1 MLMQVHDE
9 LVFEI
14 RENSIDKYTKI
25 IQEIM
30 ENANLPKVPLNVN
43 LKVDTGF
50 GDNWAEAH

>member
-1 MLMQVHDE
+1 MLIQFHDE

-14 RENSIDKYTKI
+14 RENSIDKYSKI

-30 ENANLPKVPLNVN
+30 EHANLPRVSLNVN